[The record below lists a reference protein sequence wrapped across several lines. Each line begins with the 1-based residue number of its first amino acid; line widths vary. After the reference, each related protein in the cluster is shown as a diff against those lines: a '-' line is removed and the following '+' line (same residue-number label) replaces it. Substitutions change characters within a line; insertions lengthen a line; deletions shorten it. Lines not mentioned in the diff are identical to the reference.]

1 MDANLIIATIAMV
14 ATVISTV
21 IAFIQAKKCEK
32 IKEEMIVIRNET
44 NNLFNQH
51 KNKTTITND
60 GTNSGVIAK
69 NIKGGVEIG
78 K

>member
-1 MDANLIIATIAMV
+1 MV